1 MSATGKLDPMRA
13 ALVVVDVQEGFRKA
27 VPDFDRVAKAT
38 ATLIEGA
45 SIIGVPVV
53 LTEQYPKGLG
63 ETAPEVAEHLP
74 EGTHP
79 LEKVCFSAADAEG
92 FDLGGRDQA
101 LVCGIETHVCVNQ
114 TALDLIGSGVEVQVA
129 EDAVGSR
136 FEESKRVGLHKMER
150 AGAVLT
156 SVETA
161 LFELLGRAGT
171 DEFKRIQKLI
181 LDYAPNINAD
191 SSGTKR
197 VAPGGAPSHDPGSA
211 PEAVA

>member
-1 MSATGKLDPMRA
+1 
-13 ALVVVDVQEGFRKA
+13 VVVDVQEAFRKA
-27 VPDFDRVAKAT
+27 IPDFDRVAKAT

-45 SIIGVPVV
+45 SIIGVPIVA
-53 LTEQYPKGLG
+53 TEQYPKGLG
-63 ETAPEVAEHLP
+63 ETVPEVAEHLP
-74 EGTHP
+74 KGTVP

-92 FDLGGRDQA
+92 FDLAGRDQA

-114 TALDLIGSGVEVQVA
+114 TALGLLESGVEVQVA

-136 FEESKRVGLHKMER
+136 FDENKQVGLHKMER

-171 DEFKRIQKLI
+171 DEFKRVQRLI
-181 LDYAPNINAD
+181 LDYAPN
-191 SSGTKR
+191 
-197 VAPGGAPSHDPGSA
+197 
-211 PEAVA
+211 PEPVG